1 MNEEQIMRD
10 RDGNAQFVV
19 LPVEEYRHLREIAE
33 DVTDAA
39 AAYAARKRIDEGE
52 ELVPAE
58 IANRLLD
65 GENPVR
71 VWREHRG
78 MSVKDLAAK
87 AGLSPP
93 YLSQIETGRREGTMK
108 SMAAIARA
116 LRVDLDDLAPVA
128 D

>member
-1 MNEEQIMRD
+1 MSEEQIIRD
-10 RDGNAQFVV
+10 HDGNAQFVV
-19 LPVEEYRHLREIAE
+19 LPVEEYRRLRELAE
-33 DVTDAA
+33 DATDAA

-71 VWREHRG
+71 VWREYRG
-78 MSVKDLAAK
+78 ISVKDLAAE
-87 AGLSPP
+87 AGLSQP
-93 YLSQIETGRREGTMK
+93 YLSQIETGRREGTMR

-116 LRVDLDDLAPVA
+116 LRVDLDDLAPTA
-128 D
+128 E

>member
-1 MNEEQIMRD
+1 MSEEQIIRD

-19 LPVEEYRHLREIAE
+19 LPVEEYRHLRAIAE

-39 AAYAARKRIDEGE
+39 AAYAVRKRIDEGE
-52 ELVPAE
+52 ELVPAA

-78 MSVKDLAAK
+78 MSVKEVAAK

-108 SMAAIARA
+108 SMVAIARA
-116 LRVDLDDLAPVA
+116 LRVDLGDLAPA
-128 D
+128 AE